1 MFPAKKKEQQNKY
14 FCKGDEHRSHIRITH
29 PFYCYTFRVCVCNLR
44 YCVRRRVHELSEV
57 HHTLALVLGDVD
69 ALDGREARVG
79 VSEVLQLQLPVGES

>member
-1 MFPAKKKEQQNKY
+1 MFPAKKKNNKINISV
-14 FCKGDEHRSHIRITH
+14 KVMNTGHTSASRILFTVIH
-29 PFYCYTFRVCVCNLR
+29 FVCVCNLW

>member
-1 MFPAKKKEQQNKY
+1 M
-14 FCKGDEHRSHIRITH
+14 
-29 PFYCYTFRVCVCNLR
+29 CVCNLW